1 MSEEHITAQVPELV
15 GLFDTKESFDAAV
28 KALTAAGFAHTDLS
42 ALSTHESI
50 DVAGKDGQ
58 SWSDVLT
65 AMFGEVKYE
74 VPLVA
79 SGAIALFGGAA
90 TAALALAI
98 GAGVGT
104 MALTDFIGKVTS
116 TTHTEEFA
124 EAIKDGSAAL
134 WVRLDPEDTS
144 KEAQAREIFALN
156 NAHNVHIHEPAE
168 PAEPADKA

>member
-1 MSEEHITAQVPELV
+1 MTEEHITAQVPELV

-28 KALTAAGFAHTDLS
+28 KALTAAGFSHTDLS

-50 DVAGKDGQ
+50 DVAGKEGQ

-104 MALTDFIGKVTS
+104 MALTDFIDKVTS
-116 TTHTEEFA
+116 TPHTEDFA
-124 EAIKDGSAAL
+124 KAIKDGSAAL
-134 WVRLDPEDTS
+134 WVRLDPADPT
-144 KEAQAREIFALN
+144 KEAKAREIFALN
-156 NAHNVHIHEPAE
+156 NAHNVHIHEPVK
-168 PAEPADKA
+168 PADDA

>member
-1 MSEEHITAQVPELV
+1 MSEQHSTAQVPELV

-28 KALTAAGFAHTDLS
+28 RALTDAGFAHTDLS

-104 MALTDFIGKVTS
+104 MALTDFIDKVTS
-116 TTHTEEFA
+116 TPHTEEFA
-124 EAIKDGSAAL
+124 EAIREGSAAL
-134 WVRLDPEDTS
+134 WVRLDPEDAS

-156 NAHNVHIHEPAE
+156 NAHNVHIHTN
-168 PAEPADKA
+168 D

>member
-15 GLFDTKESFDAAV
+15 GLFNTKESFDAAV
-28 KALTAAGFAHTDLS
+28 RALTEAGFSHIDLS
-42 ALSTHESI
+42 ALSTHETI
-50 DVAGKDGQ
+50 DVAGKEGQ

-104 MALTDFIGKVTS
+104 MALTDFIGEVTS
-116 TTHTEEFA
+116 TPHTEDFA
-124 EAIKDGSAAL
+124 KALEAGAVAL
-134 WVRLDPEDTS
+134 WVRLDPEHAAA
-144 KEAQAREIFALN
+144 EAKAREIFARN
-156 NAHNVHIHEPAE
+156 GAKDVHIHKAE
-168 PAEPADKA
+168 E